1 MQRLSYCFI
10 VGHVHDEMIIECSKE
25 MSLEKVCEQMGE
37 TPPWIKGLLLR
48 ADGYECEFYKK
59 D

>member
-1 MQRLSYCFI
+1 